1 MKRVTEFSRTSLDSN
16 FKMFVKDKKSTI
28 QYLVNETKS
37 EHFTKLIIKLHGEL
51 FARLYKEKCF
61 YIL

>member
-1 MKRVTEFSRTSLDSN
+1 MKQVTEFSRTSLYPN
-16 FKMFVKDKKSTI
+16 FKMFVKDKKEYSTI

-37 EHFTKLIIKLHGEL
+37 EHFTKLHGEL
-51 FARLYKEKCF
+51 LARLYKEKYF